1 MSLLCTYF
9 PPDTTVGKNDS
20 IGPQYGTGEP
30 TYLDT
35 LKTWY
40 PTGYLY
46 EVVRIDSN
54 QYYETWNVIFNG
66 TEYTCNTVSG
76 DSIQTV
82 LRDLEVGILDKFEE
96 PSFTL
101 YPNPT
106 KGEIH
111 IKFNDIQARPE
122 EIRITDLTG
131 RTLKEIIVDPNVNE
145 VVYTLSGL
153 PEGMYLINLGG
164 ETKKLVINKF
174 SD

>member
-1 MSLLCTYF
+1 
-9 PPDTTVGKNDS
+9 
-20 IGPQYGTGEP
+20 
-30 TYLDT
+30 
-35 LKTWY
+35 
-40 PTGYLY
+40 
-46 EVVRIDSN
+46 
-54 QYYETWNVIFNG
+54 
-66 TEYTCNTVSG
+66 
-76 DSIQTV
+76 
-82 LRDLEVGILDKFEE
+82 ILDKFEE